1 MHILLGLLVTNTK
14 ETRKVSLHDKKR
26 ATAPTAYV
34 RVGGLSGNHF
44 PTKDRKLLL
53 RTFYPGR
60 LRNRCSRNG
69 KKVRWRTFCMPYAYA
84 YIYKALSE
92 HKEN

>member
-1 MHILLGLLVTNTK
+1 MGFSLQCICTIHVFIDMQHTHAMHILLGLLVTNTK

-60 LRNRCSRNG
+60 
-69 KKVRWRTFCMPYAYA
+69 P
-84 YIYKALSE
+84 ALEKSV
-92 HKEN
+92 

>member
-14 ETRKVSLHDKKR
+14 KTRKVSLHDKKR
-26 ATAPTAYV
+26 ATAYV
-34 RVGGLSGNHF
+34 RVRELSGNHF

-60 LRNRCSRNG
+60 
-69 KKVRWRTFCMPYAYA
+69 P
-84 YIYKALSE
+84 ALEKSV
-92 HKEN
+92 